1 MFYIITPTGQVSLH
15 VLEKCVFARLE
26 YLHLLHEGKAHEFGG
41 NFEYLL
47 ENSVYDRI
55 GHFTLRL
62 LSSVSED
69 LCNYWIVREILLFQ
83 TRLNYILP
91 RQLRRLFRNILY
103 QLRLLTDNEK
113 LINKTL
119 IDVCSLFSK
128 SSVFKH
134 LISKDHSKA
143 CNLFVTKVR
152 YELVPDLIKRRKL
165 DLNAGYAIVHC
176 SKWKSTLTSLFS
188 TYITK
193 ELACIKSKAQ
203 YTINHDTRLDYLYHK
218 IHCKIFQVNHVY
230 GHITRENIDIEM
242 KYFPPCMQHLHTK
255 LRSTHRLS
263 HYARLYYSLFLK
275 DGGMHLE
282 DAVNYWKEEYSKP
295 HSCSSVCLHNW
306 QSNERKFIYSIRHL
320 YGLEGSQKNYK
331 SPTCNSICMNISSP
345 MYEGGCPFKHFDMNT
360 LKNLL
365 CLSLSDNKVTG
376 LLQTI
381 SSDNPQAA
389 CAEFFKMLNQN
400 RNDIVI
406 NSPLQYYLTMI
417 NQM

>member
-143 CNLFVTKVR
+143 CNLFVTK
-152 YELVPDLIKRRKL
+152 
-165 DLNAGYAIVHC
+165 
-176 SKWKSTLTSLFS
+176 
-188 TYITK
+188 
-193 ELACIKSKAQ
+193 
-203 YTINHDTRLDYLYHK
+203 
-218 IHCKIFQVNHVY
+218 
-230 GHITRENIDIEM
+230 
-242 KYFPPCMQHLHTK
+242 
-255 LRSTHRLS
+255 
-263 HYARLYYSLFLK
+263 
-275 DGGMHLE
+275 GM
-282 DAVNYWKEEYSKP
+282 S
-295 HSCSSVCLHNW
+295 
-306 QSNERKFIYSIRHL
+306 
-320 YGLEGSQKNYK
+320 
-331 SPTCNSICMNISSP
+331 
-345 MYEGGCPFKHFDMNT
+345 
-360 LKNLL
+360 
-365 CLSLSDNKVTG
+365 
-376 LLQTI
+376 
-381 SSDNPQAA
+381 
-389 CAEFFKMLNQN
+389 
-400 RNDIVI
+400 
-406 NSPLQYYLTMI
+406 
-417 NQM
+417 

>member
-26 YLHLLHEGKAHEFGG
+26 YLRLLHEGKAHEFGD

-47 ENSVYDRI
+47 ENSIYDRI

-91 RQLRRLFRNILY
+91 RH
-103 QLRLLTDNEK
+103 
-113 LINKTL
+113 
-119 IDVCSLFSK
+119 LFSK
-128 SSVFKH
+128 SSVFNH
-134 LISKDHSKA
+134 LVSKDHSKA

-176 SKWKSTLTSLFS
+176 SKWKSILTSLFS

-242 KYFPPCMQHLHTK
+242 KYFPP
-255 LRSTHRLS
+255 
-263 HYARLYYSLFLK
+263 Y
-275 DGGMHLE
+275 GGMHLE

-320 YGLEGSQKNYK
+320 YGLEGSRKNYK

-360 LKNLL
+360 LKSLL
-365 CLSLSDNKVTG
+365 CLSLSNDKVTG

-381 SSDNPQAA
+381 SSDNPQAS
-389 CAEFFKMLNQN
+389 CAEFFKMLNQD
-400 RNDIVI
+400 RNEIVI
-406 NSPLQYYLTMI
+406 SSPLQYYLTMI
-417 NQM
+417 DQI